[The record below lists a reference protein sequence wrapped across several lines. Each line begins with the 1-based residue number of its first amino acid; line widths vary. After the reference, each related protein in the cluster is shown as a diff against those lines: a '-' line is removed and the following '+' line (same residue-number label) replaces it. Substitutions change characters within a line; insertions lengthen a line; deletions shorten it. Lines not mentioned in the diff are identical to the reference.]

1 LGKFELFLLLIG
13 IGALAFFSQMPTAHV
28 PPASASSQQASQL
41 PVPKPS
47 APVIGRGTFDGL
59 PILARFSSDSFQVV
73 DGDSIRIA
81 TADAGEVDLRLASI
95 DAPEWNQTGG
105 QAAKLHLEAITAGR
119 RATFL
124 QTDTDRYQRAVVFMF
139 VDVPSLEDV
148 TMRTQEINAQMV
160 ADGFAW
166 HAVKYSSSER
176 LNRLEVIAK
185 AKRLGLWVDP
195 NPQPPWEYRDRKHRA
210 VAD

>member
-1 LGKFELFLLLIG
+1 MGKFELFLLLVG
-13 IGALAFFSQMPTAHV
+13 IGALAFFSQMPAAQDPSSGTLSQPVLHQPV
-28 PPASASSQQASQL
+28 SQQ
-41 PVPKPS
+41 PVPKQS
-47 APVIGRGTFDGL
+47 DQVGGQGTFDGF

-73 DGDSIRIA
+73 DGDSIRMVNPE
-81 TADAGEVDLRLASI
+81 TGKVELRLASI

-105 QAAKLHLEAITAGR
+105 QAAKRHLEAITTGR

-139 VDVPSLEDV
+139 VDVENPDGASF
-148 TMRTQEINAQMV
+148 RPQEVNAQMV

-176 LNRLEVIAK
+176 LNRLEATAK
-185 AKRLGLWVDP
+185 AKRLGLWADP
-195 NPQPPWEYRDRKHRA
+195 NPQPPWEYRARK
-210 VAD
+210 